1 MTSFWSRYFP
11 ERSVAKIQ
19 KPTWVR
25 VDATVSSPDL
35 VTSPFSRVACAAARW
50 WLMTERVQYGGSRAG
65 NQVTHRIHA
74 SGWFGES
81 LLLTTEEGPTIL
93 VPLAGASLTNSVD
106 GHDVTVLT
114 HVPPELAAYVKNLP
128 ADQGTACYR
137 ERHLASGDRVELRAV
152 VEPLPKEGGYR
163 DAPAGTAQLRACLEE
178 GPVQIYDHLLG

>member
-19 KPTWVR
+19 KPAWVR
-25 VDATVSSPDL
+25 VDAIVSSPDV
-35 VTSPFSRVACAAARW
+35 VTSPLSGIACAAARW
-50 WLMTERVQYGGSRAG
+50 WLMTERVQYGGTRAG
-65 NQVTHRIHA
+65 NQMTHRIHA

-93 VPLAGASLTNSVD
+93 VPLAGAVLTNSVD
-106 GHDVTVLT
+106 GRDVTVLT
-114 HVPPELAAYVKNLP
+114 HAPPELAAHVEDLT

-137 ERHLASGDRVELRAV
+137 ELYLARGDRVELRAV
-152 VEPLPKEGGYR
+152 VEPLARGGGYR
-163 DAPAGTAQLRACLEE
+163 DAPAGAAQLRACLEE